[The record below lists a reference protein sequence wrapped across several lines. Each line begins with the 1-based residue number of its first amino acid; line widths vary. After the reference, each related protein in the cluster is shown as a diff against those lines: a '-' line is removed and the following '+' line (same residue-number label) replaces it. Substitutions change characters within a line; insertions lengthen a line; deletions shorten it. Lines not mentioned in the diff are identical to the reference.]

1 MAGDG
6 GAERNR
12 TAGLLIA
19 NGEADGQKVQR
30 TFCRPNAEVGQG
42 PMQAGARIF
51 ESCGMAGNRF
61 GHPGMAGDGGAERN
75 RTAGLLIANEA
86 LSQLSYSPEPIRRS
100 KARQGEGFRK
110 AGEARQGAGKI
121 QAFPGKPGLRAKG
134 GGRYNSR
141 MNPIFFLLIELLEI
155 YKWIVIAAVIVSWLI
170 VFNVINTYNSFVR
183 SLLHMLSALTE
194 PVFRRVR
201 KFLPPMGG
209 LDLSPIVVFV
219 IIITLQY
226 TIGWI
231 STRYGI

>member
-1 MAGDG
+1 
-6 GAERNR
+6 
-12 TAGLLIA
+12 
-19 NGEADGQKVQR
+19 
-30 TFCRPNAEVGQG
+30 
-42 PMQAGARIF
+42 
-51 ESCGMAGNRF
+51 
-61 GHPGMAGDGGAERN
+61 
-75 RTAGLLIANEA
+75 
-86 LSQLSYSPEPIRRS
+86 
-100 KARQGEGFRK
+100 
-110 AGEARQGAGKI
+110 
-121 QAFPGKPGLRAKG
+121 
-134 GGRYNSR
+134 

-194 PVFRRVR
+194 PVFRRIR
-201 KFLPPMGG
+201 KILPPMGG